1 MNEKLRMENYLLELV
16 FILLALARLQLGEAA
31 SGATALRFRHRSN
44 WKCDDL
50 L

>member
-1 MNEKLRMENYLLELV
+1 MNEKIKNEKLFVRAV
-16 FILLALARLQLGEAA
+16 FILLALARRQLVKAG
-31 SGATALRFRHRSN
+31 SGAAALRFRHRSN